1 MAPPDFLPLAPSGR
15 CPRVPRCSPERD
27 GTAAAEAA
35 TVRKTV
41 HSRAPDTA
49 GTPANGHCRSA
60 SGTPTRG
67 FTHRPGES
75 PEHAEDPR
83 AIPRGRH
90 VATRRDDTGP
100 LLRRQNRHHWE
111 PSGGRPILSAIA
123 VDRCHRPTPP
133 THATGCDDAHIDFQ
147 VDVARVETVARVK
160 TVARF
165 ETGVGVASRDAILR
179 SRFTQ
184 KHPGSKHARNPA
196 PGPFSFRGSRSGDP
210 ARPAFLPVM
219 GRLFAVAE
227 AKQSTS
233 PLARDFGSI
242 RTPRQDVKRGDFVS
256 SSLPDQASTK
266 GK

>member
-1 MAPPDFLPLAPSGR
+1 MDGETTFRGDNRPNSSFQDQARMAPPDFLPLAPSGR

-133 THATGCDDAHIDFQ
+133 THATDPGHRVRRCTHRFSGRCGPRRNRGPRQNSGPLRNRRWRGIQRCHPAVALHPKAPRFQ
-147 VDVARVETVARVK
+147 ARPESGTRAV
-160 TVARF
+160 F
-165 ETGVGVASRDAILR
+165 I
-179 SRFTQ
+179 
-184 KHPGSKHARNPA
+184 PGLEERRPCSSSVSSGDGPA
-196 PGPFSFRGSRSGDP
+196 FRGCGSQ
-210 ARPAFLPVM
+210 
-219 GRLFAVAE
+219 
-227 AKQSTS
+227 AKHIT
-233 PLARDFGSI
+233 AC
-242 RTPRQDVKRGDFVS
+242 T
-256 SSLPDQASTK
+256 
-266 GK
+266 